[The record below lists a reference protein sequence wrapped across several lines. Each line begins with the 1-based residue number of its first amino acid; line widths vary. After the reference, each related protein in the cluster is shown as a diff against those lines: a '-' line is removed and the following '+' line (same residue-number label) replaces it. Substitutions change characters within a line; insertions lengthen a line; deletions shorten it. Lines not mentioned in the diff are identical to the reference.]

1 MNRAEKRKQI
11 SIAKKKAEFAK
22 KLTPVQKEYIDEI
35 VELTKQN
42 TMLLMAD
49 VLDTAMTGAL
59 VEDTDLSMEEIFKI
73 NMKTGLFIGEIQRQ
87 NIEVGVEERKMNLK
101 KIEKEGIEIIEEL
114 IKSGKSRG
122 DIVKELRL
130 LYKGTGITTAEINSA
145 YKQVQERVEE
155 EEAARK
161 IVEILGE
168 ADKETEEVAEYDF
181 DKANEII
188 EAAKVKEV
196 EEKVEEEIK
205 AEPVKEFEIISKCI
219 EVKGIYGQYKIKD
232 NVMTIND
239 AVVEFKEA
247 ADIKEWY
254 KNEREEIE
262 KKMALLN
269 AKEEEA
275 IQALNKFM

>member
-11 SIAKKKAEFAK
+11 TIAKKKAEFAK

-59 VEDTDLSMEEIFKI
+59 VEDTDLTMLEIFKI
-73 NMKTGLFIGEIQRQ
+73 NMKVGKFIGEIQRQ
-87 NIEVGVEERKMNLK
+87 NIEIGVEERKMNLK
-101 KIEKEGIEIIEEL
+101 KIEKEGIELIEEL
-114 IKSGKSRG
+114 IKSGKSRV

-161 IVEILGE
+161 IVEILVT
-168 ADKETEEVAEYDF
+168 AP
-181 DKANEII
+181 I
-188 EAAKVKEV
+188 
-196 EEKVEEEIK
+196 
-205 AEPVKEFEIISKCI
+205 
-219 EVKGIYGQYKIKD
+219 
-232 NVMTIND
+232 
-239 AVVEFKEA
+239 
-247 ADIKEWY
+247 
-254 KNEREEIE
+254 
-262 KKMALLN
+262 
-269 AKEEEA
+269 
-275 IQALNKFM
+275 

>member
-101 KIEKEGIEIIEEL
+101 KIEKEGIELIEEL

-155 EEAARK
+155 EAAKK

-168 ADKETEEVAEYDF
+168 ANKETEELMEYNF
-181 DKANEII
+181 NKANEII
-188 EAAKVKEV
+188 EAAEV
-196 EEKVEEEIK
+196 EEVEEEIK
-205 AEPVKEFEIISKCI
+205 ADQVKEFEIISKCI
-219 EVKGIYGQYKIKD
+219 EVKGTYGQYKIED

-239 AVVEFKEA
+239 AIVGFKET

-254 KNEREEIE
+254 KEEREELERKI
-262 KKMALLN
+262 ALLN

>member
-114 IKSGKSRG
+114 MRKGKTRG
-122 DIVKELRL
+122 EVVKELRE
-130 LYKGTGITTAEINSA
+130 LYKGTGITTAEINCA
-145 YKQVQERVEE
+145 YKQVEEKLER
-155 EEAARK
+155 EASEK

-168 ADKETEEVAEYDF
+168 ADKETEELMEYNF
-181 DKANEII
+181 NKANEII
-188 EAAKVKEV
+188 EAAEVEEV

-205 AEPVKEFEIISKCI
+205 VDQVKEFEIISKCI
-219 EVKGIYGQYKIKD
+219 EVKGTYGQYKIKD

-239 AVVEFKEA
+239 AVVGFKEA

-254 KNEREEIE
+254 KNEREELERKI
-262 KKMALLN
+262 ALLN